1 MNPFTLYSLSA
12 EYTQVMRDIEDAD
25 GVLTP
30 ELEARLDA
38 ATAALATG
46 AANVKMALEMIDHG
60 KDQLDTWIRK
70 LSTRKAALEREEERW
85 KDAAIRNMS
94 GMGIN
99 RLEGE
104 LNGLPVKLRVMLS
117 ESISVDED
125 KLPINMFR
133 KIPAKYEPDKKAIKE
148 ALKAGKKVRG
158 AVLVPGKYLRVY

>member
-60 KDQLDTWIRK
+60 KDQLDAWIRK
-70 LSTRKAALEREEERW
+70 LSTRKAALEREEQRW

-99 RLEGE
+99 TLEGE
-104 LNGLPVKLRVMLS
+104 LNGLPAKLRVMES
-117 ESISVDED
+117 ESV
-125 KLPINMFR
+125 
-133 KIPAKYEPDKKAIKE
+133 KITGDVPAAYSRTKTIVEPDKKMIKE
-148 ALKAGKKVRG
+148 ALKEG
-158 AVLVPGKYLRVY
+158 ADVPGAILERNTFLRVY